1 MLTTLWVAVGMLT
14 ASAQTETVKGVV
26 TSAADGEP
34 LIGATVMVKETKAG
48 TVTDLDGNYTT
59 KVAQGQ
65 TLVVSYIGYE
75 TKSIKYTGQATV
87 DVALEN
93 DASTLDEV
101 VVVGYGVMKRSDI
114 TGSVVSVGEEDIKK
128 SVITSV
134 DQALQGRAAGV
145 QVTQNSGSPGG
156 GISVAIRGVNSLNGN
171 EPLYVIDGV
180 AVDGQTNGNSSALSS
195 INPSDIVS
203 MEVLKDA
210 SATAIYGSRASNGV
224 VLITTK
230 KGQAGKP
237 TISYEGYYA
246 VQKIPTKLETMNLRE
261 YAVLYNERVK
271 ALGWGEREEFAD
283 PIPPSVPPKG
293 GGYRL
298 AGRDIPQCSD
308 G

>member
-1 MLTTLWVAVGMLT
+1 MNSLALLMNRHENSLSTNFAADFSNLKQMDMRLKNRQRKWRLMLTTLWVSVGMLT

-114 TGSVVSVGEEDIKK
+114 TGSVVSVGEEDK
-128 SVITSV
+128 
-134 DQALQGRAAGV
+134 RHGV
-145 QVTQNSGSPGG
+145 
-156 GISVAIRGVNSLNGN
+156 
-171 EPLYVIDGV
+171 
-180 AVDGQTNGNSSALSS
+180 
-195 INPSDIVS
+195 
-203 MEVLKDA
+203 
-210 SATAIYGSRASNGV
+210 
-224 VLITTK
+224 
-230 KGQAGKP
+230 
-237 TISYEGYYA
+237 
-246 VQKIPTKLETMNLRE
+246 
-261 YAVLYNERVK
+261 
-271 ALGWGEREEFAD
+271 
-283 PIPPSVPPKG
+283 PK
-293 GGYRL
+293 
-298 AGRDIPQCSD
+298 
-308 G
+308 